1 MVTSFENQ
9 KLTFKIKSFEG
20 PLDLLLH
27 LIKQN
32 QMDIYD
38 IPMTE
43 ITSQYIEK
51 LHQMQTMELD
61 IAGEYLV
68 MASTLLNIKSKM
80 LLPNHDELEDAETID
95 DPRLELVQQLLEH
108 QCYQMAAE
116 NLDELFESRAL
127 HYTRE
132 QADEPC
138 DTRKVLLSG
147 SQPAVLLKQ
156 TFVRLLASKKTVI
169 AKKGSIRKEHFTI
182 EGEMTNI
189 LYRLLKNGSISFDS
203 LIIEQEVQVEKIVTC
218 FLAMLEL
225 VKRGTIEIIQK
236 QSLDT
241 IILRSVVNAINNSSG
256 D

>member
-9 KLTFKIKSFEG
+9 KLTFKLKSFEG

-38 IPMTE
+38 IPMAE
-43 ITSQYIEK
+43 ITAQYIEQ

-80 LLPNHDELEDAETID
+80 LLPNHDEFEDNEIVE

-132 QADEPC
+132 QADEP
-138 DTRKVLLSG
+138 DNTRKILLSEG
-147 SQPAVLLKQ
+147 QSAMLLQ
-156 TFVRLLASKKTVI
+156 QAFVRLLTSKRTVI

-182 EGEMTNI
+182 AGEMTNI
-189 LYRLLKNGSISFDS
+189 LYCLSKKVSVSFDS
-203 LIIEQEVQVEKIVTC
+203 LLLGQEIQVEKIVTS

-241 IILRSVVNAINNSSG
+241 IILRSVVNAIDNSSR

>member
-1 MVTSFENQ
+1 MATSFENQ
-9 KLTFKIKSFEG
+9 KLTFKLKSFEG

-27 LIKQN
+27 LIRQN
-32 QMDIYD
+32 QMNIYD
-38 IPMTE
+38 IPMAE
-43 ITSQYIEK
+43 ITSQYIDQ

-68 MASTLLNIKSKM
+68 MASTLLNIKSKL
-80 LLPNHDELEDAETID
+80 LLPHHDEFEDDGTVD

-132 QADEPC
+132 QSDEPTG
-138 DTRKVLLSG
+138 TRKVLLNG
-147 SQPAVLLKQ
+147 SQPVTLLQQ
-156 TFVRLLASKKTVI
+156 TFIRLMTRKKIVI

-182 EGEMTNI
+182 EGEMANI
-189 LYRLLKNGSISFDS
+189 LYHLSKKVVISFDS
-203 LIIEQEVQVEKIVTC
+203 LIIEEEVQVGKVVTS

-236 QSLDT
+236 KSLDT
-241 IILRSVVNAINNSSG
+241 IILRSVVNATNNSSR